1 MKKTMTLALAL
12 SVTVAYAQTDP
23 YDGKVG
29 INTDKPNATMDIKS
43 KSGTT
48 SATKNLELQNAD
60 GKKLVTV
67 LDNGFV
73 GINQSKPLAP
83 LHIVSPSV
91 GYGNDIIMEDY
102 TTRSD
107 GRDPSSLIFNRNRGT
122 IENPEVLQKGDLVGN
137 IIFSTKNGGTDNF
150 ASARVAEIG
159 AFFTDTTKGQFYIR
173 TSNVDRL
180 FIDEEGKVKV
190 NDLAGTGDRVVL
202 ADEKGVLKT
211 GTFTTK
217 GSTPSATETCSA
229 TNEGTMYYKTITKN
243 NKQVGVFGFCT
254 RNINGDFVWSY
265 RVGENS
271 IMSGTGAFGTGLLD

>member
-1 MKKTMTLALAL
+1 MTLALAL
-12 SVTVAYAQTDP
+12 SVIVAYAQTDP

-83 LHIVSPSV
+83 LHIVSPDR
-91 GYGNDIIMEDY
+91 GYGNDIIIEDY
-102 TTRSD
+102 TTSLV
-107 GRDPSSLIFNRNRGT
+107 DPSALIFNRNRGT
-122 IENPEVLQKGDLVGN
+122 IENPEVLQRGDNIGQ
-137 IIFSTKNGGTDNF
+137 IIFSTKNGGTSL
-150 ASARVAEIG
+150 ASPRMVELG
-159 AFFTDTTKGQFYIR
+159 ALFTDTTKGQFYIR

-180 FIDEEGKVKV
+180 FVDEEGKVKV
-190 NDLAGTGDRVVL
+190 IDLAGTGDRVVL

-217 GSTPSATETCSA
+217 GSTPADTETCSA

-243 NKQVGVFGFCT
+243 SKQVGVFGFCT

-271 IMSGTGAFGTGLLD
+271 IMSGTGAFGTGL